1 MNDGFVTYLLIGITA
16 ITSFSAFSRSDM
28 VEKMILNPYT
38 IHRKKEWWRL
48 LSHGLLHGDI
58 GHLLFNMITLFFF
71 GRQVESIFYEL
82 FGNTWMYPLFYI
94 SALAFS
100 SIPAYAKYKNN
111 PSYNALG
118 ASGAVS
124 AVLFAAILFNPW
136 QTLLIKFIIP
146 VPAILFAVGY
156 LIYSSY
162 MSKKGNDN
170 IGHDAHLYGALYG
183 IVFPIVLKPFLISL
197 FLNALKN
204 PTFNF

>member
-1 MNDGFVTYLLIGITA
+1 MNNGFVTYVLIGITA
-16 ITSFSAFSRSDM
+16 ITSFSAFSRGDM
-28 VEKMILNPYT
+28 VEKMILNPYI
-38 IHRKKEWWRL
+38 IHRKNEWWRL
-48 LSHGLLHGDI
+48 LSHGLLHGDM

-82 FGNTWMYPLFYI
+82 FNNTWMYPLFYI

-100 SIPAYAKYKNN
+100 SIPAYAKYKNT

-204 PTFNF
+204 PKFNF